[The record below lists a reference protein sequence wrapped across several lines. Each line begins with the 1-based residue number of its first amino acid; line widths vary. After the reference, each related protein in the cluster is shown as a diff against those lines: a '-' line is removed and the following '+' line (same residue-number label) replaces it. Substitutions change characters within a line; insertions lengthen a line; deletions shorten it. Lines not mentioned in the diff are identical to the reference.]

1 MSTLDLV
8 VVGAGPAGLATAIFA
23 RQAGLSVCVLDGGPA
38 DGDKACGEGLMPGV
52 APLLAEL
59 GIDPPGEELVGVAYQ
74 QGSTRVEHRFP
85 GAPGRGVRRTVLS
98 DALREQALTRGA
110 TIWQEKYVSLR
121 QDGES
126 VTVTTDAHRDIDSRY
141 VIACDGLHSR
151 VASDLGV
158 VVAPR
163 KRAKRYGLRQHFQVA
178 PWSST
183 IEVFYVSDAELYI
196 TPVSRD
202 TVGVA
207 VLGRKGVN
215 LDDTLAM
222 VPSLAARLAN
232 APRASPLRGA
242 GPFPHRARTQLRGRV
257 LLVGDAGGYV
267 DAITGEGLRVGFAQ
281 AKVAVSA
288 VVANQPQRYPAQWKR
303 VTREF
308 RLLTRGLVAL
318 AQSPLRRSI
327 VPLAKSMPGLFGII
341 VNRLAR

>member
-1 MSTLDLV
+1 MSLVDLT
-8 VVGAGPAGLATAIFA
+8 VVGAGPVGLATAIFA
-23 RQAGLSVCVLDGGPA
+23 RKAGLTVLVLDGGPS

-59 GIDPPGEELVGVAYQ
+59 GIDPPGEELLGVAYQ

-85 GAPGRGVRRTVLS
+85 GVPGRGVRRTVLS
-98 DALREQALTRGA
+98 DALREQALAQGA
-110 TIWQEKYVSLR
+110 LIRQEKYVSL
-121 QDGES
+121 QQSGES
-126 VTVTTDAHRDIDSRY
+126 VTVHTDAGIDIESRY
-141 VIACDGLHSR
+141 VIGCDGLHSK
-151 VASDLGV
+151 VAADLGV

-163 KRAKRYGLRQHFQVA
+163 KRAKRYGLRQHFQTA

-183 IEVFYVSDAELYI
+183 IEVYYVDDAELYI
-196 TPVSRD
+196 TPVAHD

-207 VLGRKGVN
+207 VLGPKGIN
-215 LDDTLAM
+215 LDRTLSRI
-222 VPSLAARLAN
+222 PELASRLGSV
-232 APRASPLRGA
+232 PRASPLRGA
-242 GPFPHRARTQLRGRV
+242 GPFPHRATTQQQGRV

-281 AKVAVSA
+281 AKVAVAAIVS
-288 VVANQPQRYPAQWKR
+288 NTPQSYPAAWKK

-318 AQSPLRRSI
+318 ASSPLRRSI
-327 VPLAKSMPGLFGII
+327 VPLAHAMPSLFGAI